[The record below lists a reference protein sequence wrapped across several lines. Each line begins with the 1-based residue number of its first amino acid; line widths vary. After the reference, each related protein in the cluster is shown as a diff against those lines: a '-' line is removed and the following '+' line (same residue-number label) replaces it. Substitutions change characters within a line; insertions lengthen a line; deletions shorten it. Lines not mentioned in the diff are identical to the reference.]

1 MAMRPLTG
9 DVRDVLS
16 STSRVITIFVN
27 MGLAVLSI
35 VSAACGR
42 LFQSEVVKTVRVIFP
57 PAPFLL
63 PRAGASCL
71 LKLFQ
76 LSHVPFAFA
85 HPILAI
91 LLYIA

>member
-1 MAMRPLTG
+1 MDMRSLTG

-16 STSRVITIFVN
+16 STFRIITISVD

-35 VSAACGR
+35 VFVACGR
-42 LFQSEVVKTVRVIFP
+42 LVQSEVVKTARVIFP
-57 PAPFLL
+57 PAPFPL
-63 PRAGASCL
+63 PCAGASCL

-76 LSHVPFAFA
+76 LSHFPFAFA
-85 HPILAI
+85 HPILAT